1 MMGPL
6 KRRKRFHRA
15 HAAIVASLIASTTT
29 LITAGTS
36 SAQAYPTKPIK
47 IVLPLAAG
55 SPIDSM
61 ARLTASA
68 LSSRLGQPVIVE
80 NRAGGGGTIATKAV
94 ATAAPDGYTL
104 LFVGLNHVFAPS
116 LSKHLDYDPV
126 EDFATVAM
134 VGTGSYTLV
143 VAPSLPA
150 RSVSELT
157 AYAKANPGKL
167 NWGFG
172 TATGPHL
179 FGEMLVAATGMDVAR
194 ISYKSGAQVIP
205 DIVGGRIQMNIG
217 VTMNFLPLIQEGR
230 LRALAVSSEKRD
242 RELPDV
248 PTMIDCGLPQMTR
261 GFWSGLLAPA
271 GTPVTIVNRLNREIN
286 AILATSEMTDS
297 LRKLGFEPKVTSTKE
312 FGAFLTDEI
321 GVRRRP
327 RRPGSWRNDFR

>member
-1 MMGPL
+1 MSPL
-6 KRRKRFHRA
+6 RRTKRFPRA
-15 HAAIVASLIASTTT
+15 YAAIVGSVIATCGT
-29 LITAGTS
+29 LTAVAAS
-36 SAQAYPTKPIK
+36 SAQTYPTKPIK

-68 LSSRLGQPVIVE
+68 LSSRFGQPVIVE

-126 EDFATVAM
+126 KDFMTVAM
-134 VGTGSYTLV
+134 VGTGSYTV
-143 VAPSLPA
+143 VIAPSVPA
-150 RSVSELT
+150 SSVRELA

-172 TATGPHL
+172 TGTGPHL
-179 FGEMLVAATGMDVAR
+179 FGEMFVAATDMDVAR

-205 DIVGGRIQMNIG
+205 DIIGGRIQMNIG
-217 VTMNFLPLIQEGR
+217 VTTTFLSFIQDGR
-230 LRALAVSSEKRD
+230 LRALAVSGENRD

-248 PTMIDCGLPQMTR
+248 PTMIECGLPQMTR
-261 GFWSGLLAPA
+261 GFWSGVLAPA
-271 GTPVTIVNRLNREIN
+271 GTPVTIVNRLNSEIN
-286 AILATSEMTDS
+286 AILATSEMTGS
-297 LRKLGFEPKVTSTKE
+297 LRNLGFEPKVTSPQD
-312 FGAFLTDEI
+312 FAAFLTDEMEVWAAAAKTA
-321 GVRRRP
+321 GVVAQ
-327 RRPGSWRNDFR
+327 